1 MSSGWEL
8 QVLTFITNITCCI
21 CSVCF
26 CPLQCR
32 VLKMNS
38 PSSQLYLKST
48 SSMSLH
54 DRFTSLLKNNQPEL
68 SDIGANMQQQ
78 TASLKNQR
86 LAQQMANWP
95 SVLAALQKIPSMKQ
109 RLGKRSIKARL
120 NRPLMRG
127 GLWGMAR
134 HWGRPKGR
142 GALFRGTLSMRCMKG
157 LQGVVSGLVTH
168 EGLTHQQR
176 GAHISRPGV
185 MQNRGVRGCLRGN
198 GRGAFVGRGWGGG
211 RYRAEN
217 RPVPTREQLDEQLD
231 DYMSM
236 TKSHLDAQ
244 LDAYMAEVD

>member
-1 MSSGWEL
+1 
-8 QVLTFITNITCCI
+8 
-21 CSVCF
+21 
-26 CPLQCR
+26 
-32 VLKMNS
+32 MNS
-38 PSSQLYLKST
+38 PASQLYLKST

-54 DRFTSLLKNNQPEL
+54 DRFTSLVKKSQSEL
-68 SDIGANMQQQ
+68 TDIGANMQQQ

-120 NRPLMRG
+120 NRPLMKG
-127 GLWGMAR
+127 GVRDMGR

-142 GALFRGTLSMRCMKG
+142 GALFRGALSMRCMKG

-168 EGLTHQQR
+168 EGLTHQQH
-176 GAHISRPGV
+176 GSHINRPGV
-185 MQNRGVRGCLRGN
+185 MQKRGVRGCLRGN
-198 GRGAFVGRGWGGG
+198 GLATGGRGEFLGRGCGGG
-211 RYRAEN
+211 RYRAES